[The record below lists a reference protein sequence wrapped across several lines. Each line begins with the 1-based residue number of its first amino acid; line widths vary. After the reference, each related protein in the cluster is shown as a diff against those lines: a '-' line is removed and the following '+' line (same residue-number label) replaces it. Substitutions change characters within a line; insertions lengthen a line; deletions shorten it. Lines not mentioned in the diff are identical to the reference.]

1 MGEVASIGRSDIKPI
16 VQGGSR
22 DEQVMGVRFGARSLQ
37 GSPERSIAASYG
49 EVEIDDLHA
58 GDELLDP
65 E

>member
-1 MGEVASIGRSDIKPI
+1 
-16 VQGGSR
+16 
-22 DEQVMGVRFGARSLQ
+22 MGVRFGARSLQ

>member
-1 MGEVASIGRSDIKPI
+1 
-16 VQGGSR
+16 
-22 DEQVMGVRFGARSLQ
+22 MGVRFDARRLQ
-37 GSPERSIAASYG
+37 GSPERSMTASDG